1 MTVIPPTVL
10 KKLYV
15 EGSLRLHEDG
25 FGLAL
30 KNVIAPAT
38 ITNVGGLEI
47 DGERVDDSQVT
58 FLPAGGKPR
67 PIKQISS
74 ERPLQFPVGVVVSL
88 HVSDE
93 ALEPGM
99 HHLVLHVDVKEIG
112 SLEIPVSDRI
122 AG

>member
-47 DGERVDDSQVT
+47 DGERVDDGRVT
-58 FLPAGGKPR
+58 FVPAGGKPR

-74 ERPLQFPVGVVVSL
+74 ERPLQFPVGVVVNL
-88 HVSDE
+88 HVSEE

-122 AG
+122 Q